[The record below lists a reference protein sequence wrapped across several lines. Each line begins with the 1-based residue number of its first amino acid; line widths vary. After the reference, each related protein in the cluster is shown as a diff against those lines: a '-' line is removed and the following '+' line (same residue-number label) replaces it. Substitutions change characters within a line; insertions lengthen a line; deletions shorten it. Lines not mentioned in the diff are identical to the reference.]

1 LNPRT
6 RVPVASM
13 LTTRPPKPSKQVLV
27 SVIRCHYKAMTPMP
41 EPCLAYLDMRPCI
54 AHRKE

>member
-13 LTTRPPKPSKQVLV
+13 LNTRPPKPSIKPLTYSDVTV
-27 SVIRCHYKAMTPMP
+27 NCGSDA
-41 EPCLAYLDMRPCI
+41 
-54 AHRKE
+54 